1 MAKDKTVP
9 VTSIKSMAGTVPE
22 FPLSVK
28 IKHLNGTESAVEFM
42 AKAMRKTEWAALRD
56 AHMNPEKVTPEEG
69 DGPTRFSFVAAVGE
83 DMRKGADLIAKCAS
97 GWDLADPFTPDSLI
111 ELEDTFGG
119 TLAAL
124 LGAYDTAIFQGRLG
138 NSA

>member
-1 MAKDKTVP
+1 MAKEKTVP
-9 VTSIKSMAGTVPE
+9 VTSIKSMAGTIPE

-56 AHMNPEKVTPEEG
+56 SHMKPEKIAAEDG
-69 DGPTRFSFVAAVGE
+69 DAPAKFSFAAAVGE
-83 DMRKGADLIAKCAS
+83 DMRKGADLISKCAS
-97 GWDLADPFTPDSLI
+97 GWDLSDPFTPDSLI

-119 TLAAL
+119 TLASFLA
-124 LGAYDTAIFQGRLG
+124 AYDAAIWHGRLG
-138 NSA
+138 N